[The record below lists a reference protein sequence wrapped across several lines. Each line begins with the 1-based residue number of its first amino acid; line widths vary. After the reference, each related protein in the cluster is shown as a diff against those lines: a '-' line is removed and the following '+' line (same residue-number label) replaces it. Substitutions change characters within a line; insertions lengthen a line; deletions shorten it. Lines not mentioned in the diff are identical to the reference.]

1 MNMKSIFLAFS
12 LILSAFS
19 GYSQQKKIKK
29 TAPIPVS
36 YNHIA
41 KESQRIAKI
50 KLKGNVYDVYQNN
63 IKSLMSEQTPSDT
76 LIEYDFTFEKTK
88 LTVANI
94 QKYATIKG
102 KIAREGFYKVKGDTL
117 ILTVNYYD
125 PYHGGALIES
135 FVPDKNG
142 WLKEVKSVM
151 KPIDTDTVSERY
163 IKTEKMSAPYLGH

>member
-1 MNMKSIFLAFS
+1 MKSIFLAFS